1 MTSQE
6 NWVARLASV
15 SHRYGKT
22 TSLDDI
28 SLDLPAGALVGVVGP
43 DGVGKSTLLGLIA
56 GARKVQS
63 GDVTCLGGDMASRRH
78 RKLVCPRIA
87 YMPQGLGKNL
97 YMDLTVTENLDFFGR
112 LFGQNPQERRDRIDE
127 LLKST
132 GLDRFPDRAAGNL
145 SGGMKQKLGLCCALI
160 HDPDL
165 LILDEPTTGVD
176 PLSRRQFWELIAR
189 IRERRP
195 AISVLVATAYMEEAA
210 RFDWLVVVN
219 RGTILR
225 TGTPSEIMAA
235 THATDLEAAF
245 VALLPED
252 LRDGYRS
259 LVIPPRV
266 SRDGHPAIVAKHLTR
281 RFGKFTAV
289 DDVSFTIETGEI
301 FGFLG
306 SNGCGKT
313 TTMKMLTGLLA
324 ASEGEAWLFGE
335 EVRSHDLE
343 MRKRVGYMSQSF
355 SLYTELT
362 VRQNLDLHARLF
374 HLPRDTVKSR
384 IDELAEQFGLGEYM
398 DTLTQKLPLG
408 VRQRLSLAVAVIHQP
423 EILILD
429 EPTSGVD
436 PIARDRFWEL
446 LVGLSRDQGVTI
458 FISTHF
464 MNEAE
469 RCDRISLMDD
479 GKVLASGTP
488 ATLVAEHGVENLE
501 AAFISVLEET
511 ADPAPTVDGSLAAN
525 PHRSSHNV
533 DGFSPR
539 RLLAYSRRETTELMR
554 DPIRLAFALLG
565 TALLMLVF
573 GYGITFDV
581 EGMTYAVLDRD
592 QTPQSRTYLE
602 GLAGSRYF
610 LEQPSL
616 QDYAEMDRRLVAS
629 DITLAIEIPPGFGK
643 ALLQGRSPE
652 VGARIDGAMP
662 FRAETI
668 RGYVEGIHLH
678 YLADLWRRTYGGEA
692 VTGLAD
698 IQPRYR
704 YNQDFRSIFAMV
716 PTVIALMLIFI
727 PSILMALGVVREKE
741 LGSITNLYVT
751 PVTRL
756 EFLLG
761 KQLPY
766 VGVGMVNFLLLVVLA
781 IFVFGV
787 PIKGSFL
794 ALAVGAFLYV
804 IATTGLGLLV
814 SAFTRTQIAALFGTA
829 IATMLPATQFSGM
842 MQPVSTLEGGAAVVG
857 QLFPTTYFMIISIG
871 TFTKAL
877 SFEELVPDFLALA
890 AFFPALTVLSMLLLR
905 KQER

>member
-1 MTSQE
+1 MMVSGE
-6 NWVARLASV
+6 SVAQLASV

-22 TSLDDI
+22 NALDEI

-43 DGVGKSTLLGLIA
+43 DGVGKSTLLGLIS

-63 GDVTCLGGDMASRRH
+63 GTVTCLGGDMASRRH

-97 YMDLTVTENLDFFGR
+97 YMDLTVAENLDFFGR
-112 LFGQNPQERRDRIDE
+112 LFGQDPQERKDRIDE

-132 GLDRFPDRAAGNL
+132 GLDRFPDRAAGKL

-195 AISVLVATAYMEEAA
+195 TISVLVATAYMEEAA
-210 RFDWLVVVN
+210 RFDWLIVVN
-219 RGTILR
+219 RGTVLR
-225 TGTPSEIMAA
+225 TGTPTEIMAA
-235 THATDLEAAF
+235 THASDLETAF
-245 VALLPED
+245 VALLPKK
-252 LRDGYRS
+252 LRDGYQS

-266 SRDGHPAIVAKHLTR
+266 RRDGQQAIVAKHLTR
-281 RFGKFTAV
+281 RFGSFTAV
-289 DDVSFTIETGEI
+289 DDVSFNIETGEI

-374 HLPRDTVKSR
+374 HLPRDR
-384 IDELAEQFGLGEYM
+384 IKQRIVELAEQFGLDDYM

-436 PIARDRFWEL
+436 PLARDRFWEL
-446 LVGLSRDQGVTI
+446 LIHLSRDQGVTI

-479 GKVLASGTP
+479 GKVLASGAP
-488 ATLVAEHGVENLE
+488 ATLVAEHDAENLE
-501 AAFISVLEET
+501 AAFIAVLEET
-511 ADPAPTVDGSLAAN
+511 ADPTPPAVDASTVSPN
-525 PHRSSHNV
+525 RSPHKV
-533 DGFSPR
+533 DGFSVR
-539 RLLAYSRRETTELMR
+539 RLLAYSRRESTELMR

-592 QTPQSRTYLE
+592 KTPESRTYLE

-610 LEQPSL
+610 LEQPPL
-616 QDYAEMDRRLVAS
+616 HDYAEMDRRLVAS

-692 VTGLAD
+692 VIGLAD

-704 YNQDFRSIFAMV
+704 YNQDFRSIFSMV

-727 PSILMALGVVREKE
+727 PAILMALGVVREKE

-781 IFVFGV
+781 IMVFGV

-794 ALAVGAFLYV
+794 ALAVGALLYV

-877 SFEELVPDFLALA
+877 SFEELIPDFLALA
-890 AFFPALTVLSMLLLR
+890 AFFPALTLLSMLLLR